1 MIAVAEK
8 YSVEDRIDNIAKGSC
23 KDQGNSDNENSM
35 RLILQRVIQPV
46 SYTGYGN
53 NSKECKEKLSGS
65 APKFLAPGH
74 SIVFKKMNPE
84 PVQPKHTYL
93 LTQNKVGLN
102 VYFTRLVD
110 KQHQKNDDKGL
121 FHSDGLLSVLLIL
134 GLDAKRRMRNQFE
147 SFLLDQVPGYAAYAI
162 GLVLDSQQGV
172 LKVTDKL
179 LLADGQLNVGFF

>member
-1 MIAVAEK
+1 MVAVAEK
-8 YSVEDRIDNIAKGSC
+8 YSVENRINYISKRSS
-23 KDQGNSDNENSM
+23 KDQGNRDNENSM
-35 RLILQRVIQPV
+35 RLVLQRVIQPV
-46 SYTGYGN
+46 SNTGYGHN
-53 NSKECKEKLSGS
+53 PKERQEKLSRS

-74 SIVFKKMNPE
+74 SIVFKEMNTE

-102 VYFTRLVD
+102 VYFAHLVD

-121 FHSDGLLSVLLIL
+121 FHSDGLLSVLLLL
-134 GLDAKRRMRNQFE
+134 GLDAKRRMWNQFE

-172 LKVTDKL
+172 L
-179 LLADGQLNVGFF
+179 